1 MAMVKQYTQICG
13 RSVFRISTAISDRDL
28 AGFVN
33 EEAKHF
39 RAVLNTVKFVWQIKC
54 KENASSAV
62 ACKWVKK
69 GLKCDGKGPNV
80 IKHK

>member
-39 RAVLNTVKFVWQIKC
+39 RAVLNTVKFV
-54 KENASSAV
+54 
-62 ACKWVKK
+62 
-69 GLKCDGKGPNV
+69 
-80 IKHK
+80 